1 MTQHTGNQDKMTTI
15 PAKELRALRKDNRQ
29 LQIDL
34 DKEKRQNSM
43 LLYLIS
49 WKRDRVDTKDECI
62 ITLQEKVN
70 QAITMLEGGAEPAYI
85 VCMLKE
91 KVDFYENH
99 PTFVIGISERKA
111 SAQDVEEV
119 VEVKAV

>member
-1 MTQHTGNQDKMTTI
+1 MTQRTGNQDKMTTI
-15 PAKELRALRKDNRQ
+15 PSKELRALRKENRQ

-43 LLYLIS
+43 LLYLMG

-70 QAITMLEGGAEPAYI
+70 QAITMLEGSAEPVDI
-85 VCMLKE
+85 VRMLKE

-99 PTFVIGISERKA
+99 PTFVIGISERNA

-119 VEVKAV
+119 GEVKAV

>member
-1 MTQHTGNQDKMTTI
+1 MTQHTDNQDKMTTI
-15 PAKELRALRKDNRQ
+15 PSKELRTLRKENRQ
-29 LQIDL
+29 LQTDL

-43 LLYLIS
+43 LLYLMG

-70 QAITMLEGGAEPAYI
+70 QAITMLEGAAEPADI
-85 VCMLKE
+85 VRMLKE

-99 PTFVIGISERKA
+99 PTFVTGMK
-111 SAQDVEEV
+111 DVETSKEPQ
-119 VEVKAV
+119 